1 MKNVPTIGLLP
12 FYLELYDRAMGEY
25 RPKVESFAETI
36 AVELSR
42 IGIHV
47 ERAPVCR
54 VKDEFDQAV
63 RAFELAGV
71 DCIVTLHL
79 AYSPSE
85 ESVDA
90 LAGTKLPVIVLDT
103 TPDFRFD
110 PTTNPDAIMLNH
122 GIHGVQDMC
131 NLLMRRGKAFRIEAG
146 HWRASDVLY
155 RVAADCRAALAAS
168 RIKSARIGLIGS
180 PFKGMGDFAVP
191 FGDLKDSIGIETVQS
206 DPAAL
211 KAAVAELRS
220 VEVDAEMQQNRQNLD
235 AFGVSEEA
243 HRRSVVTGLAVRRWI
258 EQEKLSG
265 FTMNFLDI
273 DSACGLPT
281 VPFLEASKA
290 MSRGLGYAG
299 EGDVL
304 TAALVGA
311 LASVYEEV
319 SFTEMFCPDW
329 RDGSV
334 FLSHMG
340 EINPAVCADMP
351 VLIEPPFPYTD
362 AAGPVSAV
370 GRFKT
375 GEAVLVD
382 VAPMADGKYGLIVA
396 PGEILDGDDSEAV
409 RKTVRG
415 WFKPEMPLEE
425 FLSGYSNAGGTHHLA
440 LVYGNKARE
449 LAVFGTMMGW
459 NVTVLGG

>member
-1 MKNVPTIGLLP
+1 MNNVPTIGLLP
-12 FYLELYDRAMGEY
+12 FYLELYDRVAEEY
-25 RPKVESFAETI
+25 RPKVESFVETI

-42 IGIHV
+42 IGVRV

-54 VKDEFDQAV
+54 LKDEFDQAV
-63 RAFELAGV
+63 RRFEQVGV

-85 ESVDA
+85 ESIDA
-90 LAGTKLPVIVLDT
+90 LAGTKLPIIVLDT

-110 PTTNPDAIMLNH
+110 PSSNLDAIMLNH

-131 NLLMRRGKAFRIEAG
+131 NLLLRRGKGFQIEVG
-146 HWRASDVLY
+146 HWRGSDVLY
-155 RVAADCRAALAAS
+155 RVAADAHAALAAS
-168 RIKSARIGLIGS
+168 SMRSARIGIIGS
-180 PFKGMGDFAVP
+180 PFKGMGDFTVP
-191 FGDLKDSIGIETVQS
+191 FDDLKEAIGIETVKS
-206 DPAAL
+206 DPALLA
-211 KAAVAELRS
+211 AAVSGLSS
-220 VEVDAEMQQNRQNLD
+220 VEVDAELELDRQSFD
-235 AFGVSEEA
+235 ASGVSEEA
-243 HRRSVVTGLAVRRWI
+243 HKRSVVTGLAVRKWI
-258 EQEKLSG
+258 EHEKLSG

-273 DSACGLPT
+273 NSNCGLPT

-311 LASVYEEV
+311 LGSVYEEV

-329 RDGSV
+329 QNGSV

-340 EINPAVCADMP
+340 EINPSVCAGKP
-351 VLIEPPFPYTD
+351 LLVEPPFPYTD
-362 AAGPVSAV
+362 AAEPVSAV

-375 GEAVLVD
+375 GEVVLVD
-382 VAPMADGKYGLIVA
+382 VAPYGGLGYGLIVA

-409 RKTVRG
+409 QKTVRG
-415 WFKPEMPLEE
+415 WFKPEMPIEE
-425 FLSGYSNAGGTHHLA
+425 FLSCYSEVGGTHHLA
-440 LVYGNKARE
+440 LIYGDRARE
-449 LAVFGTMMGW
+449 LAVFGRIMGW
-459 NVTVLGG
+459 NVTILGG